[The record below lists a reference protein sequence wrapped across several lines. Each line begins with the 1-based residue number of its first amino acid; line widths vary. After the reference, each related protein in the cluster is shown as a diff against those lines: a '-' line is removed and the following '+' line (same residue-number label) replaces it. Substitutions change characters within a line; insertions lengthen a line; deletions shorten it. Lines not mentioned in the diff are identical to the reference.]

1 MANKMTELLRRT
13 RANGI
18 DSGLYSMEL
27 VSLIA
32 ADNVLKDYI
41 EDGKMPAV
49 LHELEMEMQRVWR
62 EIVDG
67 SEGKQ
72 REAMEA
78 ADLLLGH
85 AERIR
90 RERRMDR

>member
-18 DSGLYSMEL
+18 DSGLYAMEL

-41 EDGKMPAV
+41 EDGKMPDV

-90 RERRMDR
+90 RERGMDR

>member
-18 DSGLYSMEL
+18 DSGLYAMEL

-41 EDGKMPAV
+41 DDGKMPAV

-90 RERRMDR
+90 RERGMDR